1 MYYLDLTL
9 TINATM
15 DAFLLMFIAHLLR
28 RKVYPLNLLA
38 GVVIGSLPV
47 FLIIYQY
54 PTLTLISKILV
65 PIVMV
70 GITLR
75 TRDFWNLAKGVLYF
89 SLLAAICGGLFYALL
104 GWLGISGINSYR
116 TLWILPLAALF
127 LKGGYR
133 IWEKSSKNNQFLDS
147 VIFDTEVSFEGGKTL
162 FVKALLDT
170 GNDLRDPLT
179 GTPVMLLEEC
189 SAREVLPEKI
199 LQFLQLPWKESS
211 NPWSILW
218 KSDEYYLQKI
228 VFIAAHGVN
237 GQSWLLGV
245 RLGKVKISQG
255 GNTWEEQSVT
265 VALVEQVL
273 NSEHRFQALLH
284 PDQIPKPVNKE
295 EIAS

>member
-9 TINATM
+9 TINAAM
-15 DAFLLMFIAHLLR
+15 DAFILMFIAHLLR

-54 PTLTLISKILV
+54 PTLTLISKLLV

-75 TRDFWNLAKGVLYF
+75 TRDFWNLAKGVIYF

-116 TLWILPLAALF
+116 TFWILPLAALF
-127 LKGGYR
+127 LTGGYR

-147 VIFDTEVSFEGGKTL
+147 VIFEAEVSFEGGKKL
-162 FVKALLDT
+162 IVNALLDT

-199 LQFLQLPWKESS
+199 LKFLQLPWKESS

-228 VFIAAHGVN
+228 VFIAANGVN

-245 RLGKVKISQG
+245 RLGEVKISQG
-255 GNTWEEQSVT
+255 GNIWEEQSVT

-273 NSEHRFQALLH
+273 NSENRFQALLH
-284 PDQIPKPVNKE
+284 PEQIPKPVNKE

>member
-1 MYYLDLTL
+1 MYYLDITL

-15 DAFLLMFIAHLLR
+15 DAFLLMFTAHLLR
-28 RKVYPLNLLA
+28 RKVYLLNLLI

-47 FLIIYQY
+47 FLIVYQY
-54 PTLTLISKILV
+54 PTLTLISKLLV
-65 PIVMV
+65 PILMV
-70 GITLR
+70 GIALR
-75 TRDFWNLAKGVLYF
+75 VRDFRNLAKGVLYF

-104 GWLGISGINSYR
+104 GWMGITGISYL
-116 TLWILPLAALF
+116 TFWILPLAALV
-127 LKGGYR
+127 LTGGYR

-147 VIFDTEVSFEGGKTL
+147 VIFEAEISFGEDKKL
-162 FVKALLDT
+162 SVKALLDT

-189 SAREVLPEKI
+189 SAREVLPEKV
-199 LQFLQLPWKESS
+199 LEFLQLPWKESS

-218 KSDEYYLQKI
+218 KSDEYYLQRL
-228 VFIAAHGVN
+228 VFIAAKGVN
-237 GQSWLLGV
+237 GQSWLLGI

-255 GNTWEEQSVT
+255 GNIWGEQSVT

-284 PDQIPKPVNKE
+284 PDQIVKPVNKE